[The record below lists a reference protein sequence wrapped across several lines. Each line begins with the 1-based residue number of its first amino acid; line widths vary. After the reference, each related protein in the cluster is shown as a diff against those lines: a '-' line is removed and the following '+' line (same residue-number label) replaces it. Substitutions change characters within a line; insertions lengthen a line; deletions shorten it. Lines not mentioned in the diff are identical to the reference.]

1 MLVRCLL
8 LLLIIYFWLYGT
20 EKRDTIK
27 ETEKGKLM
35 KFAYR

>member
-1 MLVRCLL
+1 MFAAYLF
-8 LLLIIYFWLYGT
+8 IYLFWLYGT
-20 EKRDTIK
+20 EKLDIIK